1 MAVAKIIEISA
12 ASPKSFDEA
21 VVEGVR
27 RAGKTVNKIQSAWV
41 KEMSVEVANDAVVSY
56 RVILKVTFLLDE

>member
-12 ASPKSFDEA
+12 ASPNSFDDA
-21 VVEGVR
+21 VAEGVR
-27 RAGKTVNKIQSAWV
+27 RAGKTVKNIQSAWV
-41 KEMSVEVANDAVVSY
+41 KEMNVEVANQEVVGY